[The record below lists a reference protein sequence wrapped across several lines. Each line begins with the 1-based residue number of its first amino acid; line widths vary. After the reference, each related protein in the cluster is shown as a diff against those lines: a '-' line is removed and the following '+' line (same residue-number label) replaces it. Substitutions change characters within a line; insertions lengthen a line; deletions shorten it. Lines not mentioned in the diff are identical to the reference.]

1 MSKRLKKIC
10 GTDWKTVNISQRHA
24 IGCEKIPVTAIK
36 KDLKLTREVTFLL
49 AFRATGDNHTFLGFR
64 DGNIFQVVYIE
75 AEFGDIYNH

>member
-10 GTDWKTVNISQRHA
+10 GTDWKTVNIPQRHA

-49 AFRATGDNHTFLGFR
+49 AFRATGDNHAFLGFR